1 MRRGLLPWCCSSSEC
16 AAREISCPNAEK
28 WHDDALGDAAAAH
41 RRAAG
46 HHQQPVERVLQSR
59 YSLHNPEWLLEGG
72 EYDEGYDNQSSA
84 ACISYARGD
93 MVALIKFVHVPFM
106 ITGSKGFTAFTR
118 GDEALEWYTKLY
130 EAAVKQGYAKSHGST
145 WG

>member
-1 MRRGLLPWCCSSSEC
+1 MTRVTTIRVALPAFLSAWFLSFSV
-16 AAREISCPNAEK
+16 AVHAQTTDLTGDVKPVDQMM
-28 WHDDALGDAAAAH
+28 HDYFDA
-41 RRAAG
+41 
-46 HHQQPVERVLQSR
+46 
-59 YSLHNPEWLLEGG
+59 
-72 EYDEGYDNQSSA
+72 
-84 ACISYARGD
+84 YARGD